1 MQIKVKH
8 PIDEKNRNQEEF
20 IKNLKDE
27 SEKEFYLL
35 MFSFGNATYLYHNL
49 PYEAIE
55 QDYVEWLEGLDEPIK
70 NDIINKGFEA
80 SKSILSFTRYVR
92 EKNDIGLEEFLKQ
105 KMGEIDYKKFKLLHS

>member
-27 SEKEFYLL
+27 SQKKFLSL
-35 MFSFGNATYLYHNL
+35 MFSLGNATYLYHNL

-55 QDYVEWLEGLDEPIK
+55 QDYVEWLEGLT
-70 NDIINKGFEA
+70 N
-80 SKSILSFTRYVR
+80 L
-92 EKNDIGLEEFLKQ
+92 LK
-105 KMGEIDYKKFKLLHS
+105 MI